1 MYDDSLYFRVCR
13 KMDSFIEDVAQYY
26 NVDVHELKHYHYV
39 KYCEEVLGYEF
50 HPMIVGKHSRNKL
63 WANITFVDD
72 FAIILYNKSTN
83 NRGRVHYSIS
93 HEISHA
99 VLEHHKNGT
108 QVFAEMV
115 DAGNYSE
122 DERIIEYEANIGASL
137 LMLNDKA
144 LEKCI
149 EYDLTFFSI
158 CNKFQMSYK
167 ALEVRLY
174 NYFKFNYECRDYLAN
189 RIAESFRRG
198 EITLSEAI
206 NGELYFI

>member
-1 MYDDSLYFRVCR
+1 MNL
-13 KMDSFIEDVAQYY
+13 FIEDVAHHCKLE
-26 NVDVHELKHYHYV
+26 VHELKHSHHV

-50 HPMIVGKHSRNKL
+50 HPMIVGKHSKNKL

-72 FAIILYNKSTN
+72 FAIILYNKSN
-83 NRGRVHYSIS
+83 KNRGRQHYSIC

-108 QVFAEMV
+108 QVFAELV
-115 DAGNYSE
+115 DTGNYSE
-122 DERIIEYEANIGASL
+122 DERIIEYEANVGASL
-137 LMLNDKA
+137 LMLNDEA
-144 LEKCI
+144 LEICI
-149 EYDLTFFSI
+149 EEGLTFFDI
-158 CNKFQMSYK
+158 CNRFQMSYK

-174 NYFKFNYECRDYLAN
+174 NFFKFNYECNDYFAN

-206 NGELYFI
+206 NGELRY